1 MLHKC
6 DVNIQV
12 TKCMHTIAYLYILY
26 IYTYIYICSYSLG
39 LRFNYISG
47 TKGRQMDGE
56 PPTSFESR
64 FTMFDNMW
72 HVMISFSN
80 SGGNAIAQRC
90 ICIYLFVYIIH
101 IYDSLRTICVCVYIY
116 I

>member
-1 MLHKC
+1 
-6 DVNIQV
+6 
-12 TKCMHTIAYLYILY
+12 
-26 IYTYIYICSYSLG
+26 
-39 LRFNYISG
+39 
-47 TKGRQMDGE
+47 MDGE

-116 I
+116 INIYV